1 MYMYNGNQSQ
11 YTLAYI
17 QCNMMIE
24 MKFVKSLQKDLVI
37 TIKLYIYLII
47 PLSKHVTMEGVLP
60 QQRSLLELHSL
71 PTLDIYTALK

>member
-1 MYMYNGNQSQ
+1 MGTSHS
-11 YTLAYI
+11 THWPI